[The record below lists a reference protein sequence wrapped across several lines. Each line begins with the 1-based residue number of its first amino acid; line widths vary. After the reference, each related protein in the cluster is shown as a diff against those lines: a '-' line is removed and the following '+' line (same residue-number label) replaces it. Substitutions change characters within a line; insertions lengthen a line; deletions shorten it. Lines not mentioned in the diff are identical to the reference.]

1 MELGYSREIYLKTLR
16 KIILQKPAFVDK
28 VINKGKSPQ
37 MFSSSCKLLKMDA
50 YANDFQKIFLAKILV
65 IATRSDQIRQQLLQ
79 KLWSIFIFNKSKIYW
94 KEILNRPPYFDF
106 QKDIKVST
114 SKFCWF
120 SIHQNHMHRV
130 DRNDVQFSN
139 LRWGNYIEKASIFCS
154 SNYVEENTS
163 KRCRILSYPNCIEKT
178 HRIDVEIRKHF
189 LFGLAKYGQHGIN
202 VILTYW
208 IRWDLNYS

>member
-94 KEILNRPPYFDF
+94 KEILNRPPYFYF

-114 SKFCWF
+114 SKFCRF

-130 DRNDVQFSN
+130 HRNDVQFSAIKFTLKKLHRKGVN
-139 LRWGNYIEKASIFCS
+139 FLSIKLRRTKHVETMPNIVLSQLHRKDPSNRRGNS
-154 SNYVEENTS
+154 
-163 KRCRILSYPNCIEKT
+163 
-178 HRIDVEIRKHF
+178 
-189 LFGLAKYGQHGIN
+189 
-202 VILTYW
+202 
-208 IRWDLNYS
+208 